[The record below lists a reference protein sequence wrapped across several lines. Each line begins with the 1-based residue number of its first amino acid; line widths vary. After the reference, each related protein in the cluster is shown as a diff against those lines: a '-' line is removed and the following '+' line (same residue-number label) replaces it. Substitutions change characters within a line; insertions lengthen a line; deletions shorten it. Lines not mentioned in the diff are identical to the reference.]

1 STEDTGTIYYR
12 KMTPSVDI
20 DTNSPL
26 GCSSG
31 VSNTATSAAD
41 TGIAKQHEN
50 QKQNSENERR
60 NPKQTKNN
68 SNSTATQDKPRTIAS
83 TPQPKTN

>member
-1 STEDTGTIYYR
+1 MIYYR

-31 VSNTATSAAD
+31 VSNTATSAAKHRNSQTTHKPD
-41 TGIAKQHEN
+41 EQTEN
-50 QKQNSENERR
+50 D
-60 NPKQTKNN
+60 
-68 SNSTATQDKPRTIAS
+68 SNKHCD
-83 TPQPKTN
+83 PQAN